1 MGLGL
6 LLPLNVA
13 VAQQTNLPPCPIGSR
28 SSWTGC
34 FGIIT
39 DSNSVGYAGAFQN
52 GKEHGQGSMTFPNG
66 DMYTGEF
73 KDGKPDGQGTYTAAS
88 GEKYVGEYKSEAL
101 RRQGIARE
109 ASSSQIEMSDSSN
122 SLSQATRA
130 VGSRTVP
137 KSSGAEWGA
146 LVSSAIRRNVAF
158 VSQPDMVGNPQTI
171 FRVTFTSECAL
182 AGVEKIRA
190 SGVPEWD
197 KAVERAIRKVNPFP
211 RFPGGICPPSIE
223 LSSRPYD

>member
-1 MGLGL
+1 MNRIYQMGLGL

-13 VAQQTNLPPCPIGSR
+13 VAQQTNLPPCPIGAR
-28 SSWTGC
+28 ASWTGC

-109 ASSSQIEMSDSSN
+109 ASSSRIEMSDSSN

-130 VGSRTVP
+130 
-137 KSSGAEWGA
+137 WGA
-146 LVSSAIRRNVAF
+146 RVSSAIRQNMVL
-158 VSQPDMVGNPQTI
+158 VSTPEMAGNPQTT
-171 FRVTFTSECAL
+171 FRINLTSECVL

-197 KAVERAIRKVNPFP
+197 NAAERAIRKVNPFP

-223 LSSRPYD
+223 LSSRPN